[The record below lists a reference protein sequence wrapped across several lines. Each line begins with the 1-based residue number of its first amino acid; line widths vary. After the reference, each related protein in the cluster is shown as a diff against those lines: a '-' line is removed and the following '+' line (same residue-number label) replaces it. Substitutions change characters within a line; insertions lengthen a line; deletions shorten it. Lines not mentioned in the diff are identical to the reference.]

1 MQWLKDQW
9 ARFIKWRDSFKPCY
23 KESLGYNCKHRVYE
37 DGTKECGE
45 HPENYWK
52 GDNE

>member
-1 MQWLKDQW
+1 MLRELWQRFTDWL
-9 ARFIKWRDSFKPCY
+9 DSLTPCY
-23 KESLGYNCKHRVYE
+23 KESLGYNCHHRTYA

-45 HPENYWK
+45 DPVNYWK